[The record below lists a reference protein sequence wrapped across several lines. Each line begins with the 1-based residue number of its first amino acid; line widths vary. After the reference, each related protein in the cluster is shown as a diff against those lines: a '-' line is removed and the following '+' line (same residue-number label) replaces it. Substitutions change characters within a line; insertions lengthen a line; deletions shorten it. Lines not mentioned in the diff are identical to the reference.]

1 MEDLEKLEKFE
12 RLCDEYHKIYNV
24 DITFLNR
31 YLMLD
36 EAIKFI
42 ENRNGRKIDIVVD
55 EKSNDRAKPIYV

>member
-1 MEDLEKLEKFE
+1 MEDLEKFY
-12 RLCDEYHKIYNV
+12 RLCDEYKKIYNV

-55 EKSNDRAKPIYV
+55 EKSEDKAKPIYI